1 MSFCYIFAQPWV
13 FFWTEFQKEQ
23 STKGDAGANADLFPI
38 NTSIFSL
45 LKSASLKGE
54 ACLP

>member
-13 FFWTEFQKEQ
+13 FFWTEFQNEQ
-23 STKGDAGANADLFPI
+23 STKGDAGANADLFHI